1 MGTRGGFGAA
11 AGRLR
16 CVPHRKGMS
25 PMLMYFR
32 CRSCGAMIAARSE
45 YHGRQL
51 PCSVCREP
59 MVVPEPPEIPVLQ
72 VEQPGRGQ
80 AVGIPSVSM
89 DQLDENARQ
98 IAWMEAS
105 RAGRPKVVGVVLVLL
120 GCTPIAFGSAALAA
134 GSLFGV
140 PFPAVAASVA
150 FGALS
155 AAIGLTIVR
164 LASDNVR
171 AEFRRRLPLVADR
184 LRREYWK
191 SVQGNSQ
198 PAESPTEPPRVVV
211 AGVGGRG

>member
-1 MGTRGGFGAA
+1 
-11 AGRLR
+11 
-16 CVPHRKGMS
+16 
-25 PMLMYFR
+25 MLIYFR
-32 CRSCGAMIAARSE
+32 CRSCGAMMAARSE

-51 PCSVCREP
+51 PCSVCREL

-72 VEQPGRGQ
+72 VGQPGQ
-80 AVGIPSVSM
+80 TEASGIPRVTM
-89 DQLDENARQ
+89 DQLDANARE
-98 IAWMEAS
+98 IAWVEA
-105 RAGRPKVVGVVLVLL
+105 RKAGRPRILGVILVML

-164 LASDNVR
+164 LASDNVQ
-171 AEFRRRLPLVADR
+171 AEFRRRLPLIADR
-184 LRREYWK
+184 LRREYWR
-191 SVQGNSQ
+191 SVRGE
-198 PAESPTEPPRVVV
+198 PESTEFATEPPRVLT